1 MCAVIVRRSGV
12 MYVFGGRGFGGSYLT
27 MDKVLMLNTD
37 TYVWEEKHAGGDV
50 PTPRFLHTTT
60 STCVVVQCVLCRVCR
75 ALWASADLAPA
86 CFLRSALKLLNGLY
100 LFGGEYNNE
109 ALSDLYVFNP
119 GTLKI
124 ILLPSLLLIQ

>member
-60 STCVVVQCVLCRVCR
+60 STCVVVRAVPCR
-75 ALWASADLAPA
+75 AVPCAV
-86 CFLRSALKLLNGLY
+86 
-100 LFGGEYNNE
+100 GER
-109 ALSDLYVFNP
+109 
-119 GTLKI
+119 
-124 ILLPSLLLIQ
+124 

>member
-1 MCAVIVRRSGV
+1 

-27 MDKVLMLNTD
+27 MDKVLMLNTN

-60 STCVVVQCVLCRVCR
+60 STCLVVRCVVCCGR
-75 ALWASADLAPA
+75 ALT
-86 CFLRSALKLLNGLY
+86 CRRRVLRSALKLLNGLY
-100 LFGGEYNNE
+100 LFGGEHNNE

-119 GTLKI
+119 GTLKT
-124 ILLPSLLLIQ
+124 ILLPSLLLIHYRDMHI